1 MNHTYRK
8 ALISGA
14 IATLIATPG
23 WAVATPQQSSAT
35 QDENAGQTMHMQK
48 MPDASTVPLHAIYG
62 KTPQELRRMAVVGPA
77 GHAVGTLKDIV
88 AERDGGKVCVVLS
101 VGGIMGMGARDVV
114 VPVDQLQLHGDK
126 LQLMVSDGNLDSRPA
141 YRRHLFREVQPEDRP
156 ISEFSAFEA
165 APSATSH
172 PGA

>member
-48 MPDASTVPLHAIYG
+48 MPAS
-62 KTPQELRRMAVVGPA
+62 
-77 GHAVGTLKDIV
+77 
-88 AERDGGKVCVVLS
+88 C
-101 VGGIMGMGARDVV
+101 
-114 VPVDQLQLHGDK
+114 
-126 LQLMVSDGNLDSRPA
+126 
-141 YRRHLFREVQPEDRP
+141 F
-156 ISEFSAFEA
+156 
-165 APSATSH
+165 
-172 PGA
+172 